1 MHRGIFYSQVSTRN
15 HKSPIARKRIL
26 VITKTVCIVGCGK
39 MGSALL
45 SQWVEGPEAITVV
58 DPAGSEVPDGV
69 TLVTDRSAIADQRFD
84 LVVAAVK
91 PQLIDDI
98 LADYTDHLAPGG
110 YVLSIA
116 AGYSAGRLSQLMG
129 DAPVVRTMPNLPAAI
144 GRGVS
149 GICPGPH
156 ATSDHVAHA
165 EAFMRRAGAT
175 ITVDSEE
182 KLDRVTAV
190 AGSGPGYVFEIA
202 RAYAEA
208 AMAQGFDEDEARDM
222 VLGTIGGA
230 IAMASEPAAPSL
242 EELRNSVTSKGGTTA
257 AGLNALNGDGGL
269 STRLHDTL
277 QAAYDRAVEL
287 R

>member
-1 MHRGIFYSQVSTRN
+1 M
-15 HKSPIARKRIL
+15 
-26 VITKTVCIVGCGK
+26 VGCGK

-45 SQWVEGPEAITVV
+45 SQWMQGAEAITVV
-58 DPAGSEVPDGV
+58 DPAGSVVPEGV
-69 TLVTDRSAIADQRFD
+69 ALVADRAEIADRKFD
-84 LVVAAVK
+84 LIVAAVK

-98 LADYTDHLAPGG
+98 LADYADMLAPGG

-116 AGYSAGRLSQLMG
+116 AGYSAARLSRLMG
-129 DAPVVRTMPNLPAAI
+129 DAPVIRTMPNLPAAI

-149 GICPGPH
+149 GICAGPH
-156 ATSDHVAHA
+156 AGDKHIAHA
-165 EAFMRRAGAT
+165 QDFMGRAGT
-175 ITVDSEE
+175 TVTVDSED

-202 RAYAEA
+202 RAYTEA
-208 AMAQGFDEDEARDM
+208 AMAQGFDEEEARAM

-230 IAMASEPAAPSL
+230 IAMASEPGAPSL
-242 EELRNSVTSKGGTTA
+242 EDLRNSVTSKGGTTA

-277 QAAYDRAVEL
+277 KAAYDRAVEL

>member
-1 MHRGIFYSQVSTRN
+1 
-15 HKSPIARKRIL
+15 
-26 VITKTVCIVGCGK
+26 

-45 SQWVEGPEAITVV
+45 SQWVNGPEAITVV
-58 DPAGSEVPDGV
+58 DPAGSDVPDGV
-69 TLVTDRSAIADQRFD
+69 ALVTDRSEIADDQFD
-84 LVVAAVK
+84 CIIAAVK

-98 LADYTDHLAPGG
+98 LADYVSNLAAGG

-116 AGYSAGRLSQLMG
+116 AGYSAARLAKLMG
-129 DAPVVRTMPNLPAAI
+129 DAPVIRTMPNLPAAI

-156 ATSDHVAHA
+156 ANDDHLAHA
-165 EAFMRRAGAT
+165 QDFMSRAGST
-175 ITVDSEE
+175 VTVDSED

-208 AMAQGFDEDEARDM
+208 AMKQGFTEDEAREM

-230 IAMASEPAAPSL
+230 IAMASEPGAPSL
-242 EELRNSVTSKGGTTA
+242 EELRNSVTSKAGTTA
-257 AGLNALNGDGGL
+257 AGLDALNGDGGL

>member
-1 MHRGIFYSQVSTRN
+1 
-15 HKSPIARKRIL
+15 
-26 VITKTVCIVGCGK
+26 

-45 SQWVEGPEAITVV
+45 SQWVKGPEAITVV
-58 DPAGSEVPDGV
+58 DPAGSDVPDGV
-69 TLVTDRSAIADQRFD
+69 ALIADRAEIADRKFD
-84 LVVAAVK
+84 LIVAAVK

-98 LADYTDHLAPGG
+98 LADYADMLAPGG

-116 AGYSAGRLSQLMG
+116 AGYSAARLSRLMG
-129 DAPVVRTMPNLPAAI
+129 DAPVIRTMPNLPAAI

-149 GICPGPH
+149 GICAGPH
-156 ATSDHVAHA
+156 AGDEHIAHA
-165 EAFMRRAGAT
+165 QDFMGRAGT
-175 ITVDSEE
+175 TVTVDNED

-202 RAYAEA
+202 RAYTEA
-208 AMAQGFDEDEARDM
+208 AMAQGFDEEEARAM

-230 IAMASEPAAPSL
+230 IAMASEPGAPSL
-242 EELRNSVTSKGGTTA
+242 EDLRNSVTSKGGTTA

>member
-1 MHRGIFYSQVSTRN
+1 
-15 HKSPIARKRIL
+15 
-26 VITKTVCIVGCGK
+26 

-45 SQWVEGPEAITVV
+45 SQWISGGETFTVV
-58 DPAGSEVPDGV
+58 DPMATGLPDGV
-69 TLVTDRSAIADQRFD
+69 RLVGDRNQIEGESFDCIVTAI
-84 LVVAAVK
+84 K
-91 PQLIDDI
+91 PQMIDDVM
-98 LADYTDHLAPGG
+98 ADYAANLAPGG

-116 AGYSAGRLSQLMG
+116 AGYSADRLSRLMG
-129 DAPVVRTMPNLPAAI
+129 DAPVVRTMPNLPAAV

-149 GICPGPH
+149 GLCPGPH
-156 ATSDHVAHA
+156 AAKDHMAHA
-165 EAFMRRAGAT
+165 EGFMGRAGVV
-175 ITVDSEE
+175 ITVDGEDR
-182 KLDRVTAV
+182 LDRVTAV

-208 AMAQGFDEDEARDM
+208 AMAQGFSEDEAREM

-230 IAMASEPAAPSL
+230 IAMASEPSAPSL

-257 AGLNALNGDGGL
+257 AGLAALNGDNGL
-269 STRLHDTL
+269 SDRLHATL

>member
-1 MHRGIFYSQVSTRN
+1 
-15 HKSPIARKRIL
+15 
-26 VITKTVCIVGCGK
+26 

-58 DPAGSEVPDGV
+58 DPAGSAVPEGV
-69 TLVTDRSAIADQRFD
+69 TLVTDRAEIAGESFD
-84 LVVAAVK
+84 LIVAAVK

-98 LADYTDHLAPGG
+98 LADYAAQLAPGG

-116 AGYSAGRLSQLMG
+116 AGYSAARLSALMG
-129 DAPVVRTMPNLPAAI
+129 DAPVIRTMPNLPAAI

-156 ATSDHVAHA
+156 ASEAHVAHA
-165 EAFMRRAGAT
+165 QDFMRRAGSVV
-175 ITVDSEE
+175 TVDSED

-202 RAYAEA
+202 RAYTEA
-208 AMAQGFDEDEARDM
+208 AMAQGFSKEEARAM

-230 IAMASEPAAPSL
+230 VAMASEPGAPSL

-277 QAAYDRAVEL
+277 QAAYERAVEL

>member
-1 MHRGIFYSQVSTRN
+1 
-15 HKSPIARKRIL
+15 
-26 VITKTVCIVGCGK
+26 

-45 SQWVEGPEAITVV
+45 SQWVKGPEAITVV
-58 DPAGSEVPDGV
+58 DPAGSDVPDGV
-69 TLVTDRSAIADQRFD
+69 ALIADRAEIADRKFD
-84 LVVAAVK
+84 LIVAAVK

-98 LADYTDHLAPGG
+98 LADYADMLAPGG

-116 AGYSAGRLSQLMG
+116 AGYSAARLSRLMG
-129 DAPVVRTMPNLPAAI
+129 DAPVIRTMPNLPAAI

-149 GICPGPH
+149 GICAGPH
-156 ATSDHVAHA
+156 AGDDHIAHA
-165 EAFMRRAGAT
+165 QDFMGRAGT
-175 ITVDSEE
+175 TVTVDSEE
-182 KLDRVTAV
+182 RLDRVTAV

-202 RAYAEA
+202 RAYTEA
-208 AMAQGFDEDEARDM
+208 AMAQGFDEDEARAM

-230 IAMASEPAAPSL
+230 IAMASEPGAPSL
-242 EELRNSVTSKGGTTA
+242 EDLRNSVTSKGGTTA

>member
-1 MHRGIFYSQVSTRN
+1 
-15 HKSPIARKRIL
+15 
-26 VITKTVCIVGCGK
+26 

-58 DPAGSEVPDGV
+58 DPAGSDVPDGV
-69 TLVTDRSAIADQRFD
+69 VLIADRAEIADRKFD
-84 LVVAAVK
+84 LIVAAVK

-98 LADYTDHLAPGG
+98 LADYADMLAPGG

-116 AGYSAGRLSQLMG
+116 AGYSAARLSRLMG
-129 DAPVVRTMPNLPAAI
+129 DAPVIRTMPNLPAAI

-149 GICPGPH
+149 GICAGPH
-156 ATSDHVAHA
+156 AGYKHIAHA
-165 EAFMRRAGAT
+165 QDFMGRAGT
-175 ITVDSEE
+175 TVTVDSEE
-182 KLDRVTAV
+182 RLDRVTAV

-202 RAYAEA
+202 RAYTEA
-208 AMAQGFDEDEARDM
+208 AMAQGFDEEEARAM

-230 IAMASEPAAPSL
+230 IAMASEPGAPSL
-242 EELRNSVTSKGGTTA
+242 EDLRNSVTSKGGPTA

-269 STRLHDTL
+269 SPRLHDTL

>member
-1 MHRGIFYSQVSTRN
+1 
-15 HKSPIARKRIL
+15 
-26 VITKTVCIVGCGK
+26 

-58 DPAGSEVPDGV
+58 DPAGSDVPDGV
-69 TLVTDRSAIADQRFD
+69 TLVKDRPELAGQRFD
-84 LVVAAVK
+84 CIVAAVK
-91 PQLIDDI
+91 PQLIDTVMGEYAEHRA
-98 LADYTDHLAPGG
+98 ADG

-116 AGYSAGRLSQLMG
+116 AGYSATRLSQLMG
-129 DAPVVRTMPNLPAAI
+129 GAPVVRTMPNLPAAI

-149 GICPGPH
+149 GVCAGPH
-156 ATSDHVAHA
+156 ATDAHLEHA
-165 EAFMRRAGAT
+165 TEFMGRAGT
-175 ITVDSEE
+175 TVLVDSEE

-208 AMAQGFDEDEARDM
+208 AMAQGFDEDEARTM
-222 VLGTIGGA
+222 VLETIGGA
-230 IAMASEPAAPSL
+230 IAMASAPGADDL
-242 EELRNSVTSKGGTTA
+242 ETLRNSVTSKGGTTA
-257 AGLNALNGDGGL
+257 AGLDALNGDGGL

>member
-1 MHRGIFYSQVSTRN
+1 
-15 HKSPIARKRIL
+15 
-26 VITKTVCIVGCGK
+26 

-45 SQWVEGPEAITVV
+45 SQWVKGPEAITVV
-58 DPAGSEVPDGV
+58 DPAGSDVPDGV
-69 TLVTDRSAIADQRFD
+69 ALIADRAEIADRKFD
-84 LVVAAVK
+84 LIVAAVK

-98 LADYTDHLAPGG
+98 LADYADMLAPGG

-116 AGYSAGRLSQLMG
+116 AGYSAARLSRLMG
-129 DAPVVRTMPNLPAAI
+129 DAPVIRTMPNLPAAI

-149 GICPGPH
+149 GICAGPH
-156 ATSDHVAHA
+156 AGDEHIAHA
-165 EAFMRRAGAT
+165 QDFMGRAGT
-175 ITVDSEE
+175 TVTVDSEE
-182 KLDRVTAV
+182 RLDRVAAV

-202 RAYAEA
+202 RAYTEA
-208 AMAQGFDEDEARDM
+208 AIAQGFDEEEARAM

-230 IAMASEPAAPSL
+230 IAMASEPGAPSL
-242 EELRNSVTSKGGTTA
+242 EDLRNSVTSKGGTTA

-277 QAAYDRAVEL
+277 KAAYDRAVEL

>member
-1 MHRGIFYSQVSTRN
+1 
-15 HKSPIARKRIL
+15 
-26 VITKTVCIVGCGK
+26 

-58 DPAGSEVPDGV
+58 DPAGSDVPDGV
-69 TLVTDRSAIADQRFD
+69 TLVADRGDIAGQRFD
-84 LVVAAVK
+84 LVIAAVK

-98 LADYTDHLAPGG
+98 LADYTEHLAPGG

-116 AGYSAGRLSQLMG
+116 AGYSAGRLSTLMG
-129 DAPVVRTMPNLPAAI
+129 DAPVIRTMPNLPAAI
-144 GRGVS
+144 GQGVS

-156 ATSDHVAHA
+156 ATGDHVAHA

-208 AMAQGFDEDEARDM
+208 AMAQGFTEEEAREM

-230 IAMASEPAAPSL
+230 IAMASEPSAPSL
-242 EELRNSVTSKGGTTA
+242 EDLRNSVTSKGGTTA
-257 AGLNALNGDGGL
+257 AGLNALNGDKGL
-269 STRLHDTL
+269 SDRLHATL
-277 QAAYDRAVEL
+277 QACYDRAVEL

>member
-1 MHRGIFYSQVSTRN
+1 
-15 HKSPIARKRIL
+15 
-26 VITKTVCIVGCGK
+26 

-45 SQWVEGPEAITVV
+45 SQWMEGPEAITVV
-58 DPAGSEVPDGV
+58 DPAGSDVPEDV
-69 TLVTDRSAIADQRFD
+69 ALIADRAEIADRKFD
-84 LVVAAVK
+84 LIVAAVK

-98 LADYTDHLAPGG
+98 LADYAGMLAPGG

-116 AGYSAGRLSQLMG
+116 AGYSAARLSRLMG
-129 DAPVVRTMPNLPAAI
+129 DAPVIRTMPNLPAAI

-149 GICPGPH
+149 GICAGPH
-156 ATSDHVAHA
+156 AGDGHIAHA
-165 EAFMRRAGAT
+165 QDFMGRAGT
-175 ITVDSEE
+175 TVTVDSED

-202 RAYAEA
+202 RAYTEA
-208 AMAQGFDEDEARDM
+208 AMAQGFDEEEARAM

-230 IAMASEPAAPSL
+230 IAMASEPGAPSL

>member
-1 MHRGIFYSQVSTRN
+1 M
-15 HKSPIARKRIL
+15 
-26 VITKTVCIVGCGK
+26 
-39 MGSALL
+39 
-45 SQWVEGPEAITVV
+45 
-58 DPAGSEVPDGV
+58 
-69 TLVTDRSAIADQRFD
+69 
-84 LVVAAVK
+84 
-91 PQLIDDI
+91 
-98 LADYTDHLAPGG
+98 
-110 YVLSIA
+110 LSIA
-116 AGYSAGRLSQLMG
+116 AGYSAGRLSTLMD
-129 DAPVVRTMPNLPAAI
+129 DAPVIRTMPNLPAAI
-144 GRGVS
+144 GQGVS

-156 ATSDHVAHA
+156 ATGDHVAHA

-230 IAMASEPAAPSL
+230 IAMASEAGAPSL

>member
-1 MHRGIFYSQVSTRN
+1 
-15 HKSPIARKRIL
+15 
-26 VITKTVCIVGCGK
+26 

-58 DPAGSEVPDGV
+58 DPAGSDVPDGV
-69 TLVTDRSAIADQRFD
+69 ALIADRAEIADRKFD
-84 LVVAAVK
+84 LIVAAVK

-98 LADYTDHLAPGG
+98 LADYASMLAPGG

-116 AGYSAGRLSQLMG
+116 AGYSAARLSRLMG
-129 DAPVVRTMPNLPAAI
+129 DAPVIRTMPNLPAAI

-149 GICPGPH
+149 GICAGPH
-156 ATSDHVAHA
+156 AGDDHIAHA
-165 EAFMRRAGAT
+165 QDFMGRAGT
-175 ITVDSEE
+175 TVTVDSEE
-182 KLDRVTAV
+182 RLDRVTAV

-202 RAYAEA
+202 RAYTEA
-208 AMAQGFDEDEARDM
+208 AMAQGFDEEEARAM

-230 IAMASEPAAPSL
+230 IAMASEPGAPSL
-242 EELRNSVTSKGGTTA
+242 EDLRNSVTSKGGTTA

>member
-1 MHRGIFYSQVSTRN
+1 
-15 HKSPIARKRIL
+15 
-26 VITKTVCIVGCGK
+26 

-69 TLVTDRSAIADQRFD
+69 TLVTDRAAIADQRFD
-84 LVVAAVK
+84 LVIAAVK

-129 DAPVVRTMPNLPAAI
+129 DAPVIRTMPNLPAAI

-175 ITVDSEE
+175 ITVAGNIPG
-182 KLDRVTAV
+182 VTQTLPLAMYSRILLRQDAAAMQLAAV
-190 AGSGPGYVFEIA
+190 AIGMAVATLLVHNWFLERAKRRA
-202 RAYAEA
+202 R
-208 AMAQGFDEDEARDM
+208 
-222 VLGTIGGA
+222 
-230 IAMASEPAAPSL
+230 
-242 EELRNSVTSKGGTTA
+242 
-257 AGLNALNGDGGL
+257 
-269 STRLHDTL
+269 
-277 QAAYDRAVEL
+277 
-287 R
+287 